1 MSGSSGAGPP
11 PPDGV
16 VRSSALAFLPSAQ
29 AQPPASPQAPEDNKP
44 PEDQGAPSGASDMA
58 APERLVP
65 AGVRALCAA
74 CLSVYPDQPNPLQV
88 TTRLKY
94 WLGGNDPL
102 DYISMYWNP
111 GDPSINVPPHWHYV
125 SFGLSDLHGDGRVH
139 PLPPSP
145 SPLAPSG
152 LGLELTFRLAGAG
165 GARRRCGPPRCCRR
179 WLDTSSLLLSQP
191 SSRVNWSSNPG
202 CCNSSVG
209 NKFCAGDHVSWHSAL
224 DGGSG
229 AMRHLLVAA
238 DPTLPPASAP
248 HGTARFLQM
257 VGCTSRELR
266 AAQRGSGFD
275 VLNALAEDTRC
286 GGRYLVTDMS
296 RRRSARLRAAP
307 PPARSRWPA
316 CPPSPPGPSGTRSS
330 PSPQPPLSPQLEEQI
345 KETLQRGLSCMSS
358 LQRDPADLQEPQPPL
373 SPQLEEQI
381 KETLQRG
388 LSCMSS
394 LQRDP
399 ADLQGHMSTDS
410 FQMSSIERALPEI
423 PELMQGSWR
432 GAEDEVVYLSGV
444 HVLMNAESAALL
456 PLAINGRVL
465 HGRHFTYRSWNCA
478 ITLLAPGVAGALAS
492 PSRPYAAARDWL
504 QILIPLDLAK
514 DMSEKLSV
522 LQHLES
528 KDSESES
535 EEEKTER
542 EGQPPPALPLTLA
555 WPERRIKITVVPDD
569 QML

>member
-1 MSGSSGAGPP
+1 
-11 PPDGV
+11 
-16 VRSSALAFLPSAQ
+16 
-29 AQPPASPQAPEDNKP
+29 
-44 PEDQGAPSGASDMA
+44 
-58 APERLVP
+58 
-65 AGVRALCAA
+65 
-74 CLSVYPDQPNPLQV
+74 
-88 TTRLKY
+88 
-94 WLGGNDPL
+94 
-102 DYISMYWNP
+102 
-111 GDPSINVPPHWHYV
+111 
-125 SFGLSDLHGDGRVH
+125 
-139 PLPPSP
+139 
-145 SPLAPSG
+145 
-152 LGLELTFRLAGAG
+152 
-165 GARRRCGPPRCCRR
+165 
-179 WLDTSSLLLSQP
+179 
-191 SSRVNWSSNPG
+191 
-202 CCNSSVG
+202 
-209 NKFCAGDHVSWHSAL
+209 
-224 DGGSG
+224 
-229 AMRHLLVAA
+229 
-238 DPTLPPASAP
+238 
-248 HGTARFLQM
+248 M

-307 PPARSRWPA
+307 PPGPQPLAGVSALTAWTEWH
-316 CPPSPPGPSGTRSS
+316 PSPS
-330 PSPQPPLSPQLEEQI
+330 
-345 KETLQRGLSCMSS
+345 
-358 LQRDPADLQEPQPPL
+358 PQPPL

-492 PSRPYAAARDWL
+492 PGRPYAAARDWL

-522 LQHLES
+522 LQHLDS

-542 EGQPPPALPLTLA
+542 ERHPPPALPLTLA

>member
-29 AQPPASPQAPEDNKP
+29 AQPPASPQANEDNKP

-152 LGLELTFRLAGAG
+152 LGLELTFRLAGGGG
-165 GARRRCGPPRCCRR
+165 GAPPL
-179 WLDTSSLLLSQP
+179 WPAALLQALA
-191 SSRVNWSSNPG
+191 RYIFTT
-202 CCNSSVG
+202 G

-224 DGGSG
+224 DGGGG

-248 HGTARFLQM
+248 HGTARFLQQHKA
-257 VGCTSRELR
+257 EL
-266 AAQRGSGFD
+266 
-275 VLNALAEDTRC
+275 VN
-286 GGRYLVTDMS
+286 
-296 RRRSARLRAAP
+296 
-307 PPARSRWPA
+307 
-316 CPPSPPGPSGTRSS
+316 
-330 PSPQPPLSPQLEEQI
+330 
-345 KETLQRGLSCMSS
+345 
-358 LQRDPADLQEPQPPL
+358 
-373 SPQLEEQI
+373 
-381 KETLQRG
+381 
-388 LSCMSS
+388 
-394 LQRDP
+394 
-399 ADLQGHMSTDS
+399 
-410 FQMSSIERALPEI
+410 
-423 PELMQGSWR
+423 
-432 GAEDEVVYLSGV
+432 
-444 HVLMNAESAALL
+444 
-456 PLAINGRVL
+456 IN
-465 HGRHFTYRSWNCA
+465 Y
-478 ITLLAPGVAGALAS
+478 
-492 PSRPYAAARDWL
+492 
-504 QILIPLDLAK
+504 K
-514 DMSEKLSV
+514 
-522 LQHLES
+522 
-528 KDSESES
+528 
-535 EEEKTER
+535 
-542 EGQPPPALPLTLA
+542 
-555 WPERRIKITVVPDD
+555 
-569 QML
+569 

>member
-29 AQPPASPQAPEDNKP
+29 AQPPASPQATEDNKP

-145 SPLAPSG
+145 SPLA
-152 LGLELTFRLAGAG
+152 LLQALA
-165 GARRRCGPPRCCRR
+165 RYIF
-179 WLDTSSLLLSQP
+179 TT
-191 SSRVNWSSNPG
+191 
-202 CCNSSVG
+202 G

-238 DPTLPPASAP
+238 DPTYPQSDKFNVDLIHP
-248 HGTARFLQM
+248 M

-296 RRRSARLRAAP
+296 RRRSARLRAAHTLGCGGRYLVTDMSRRRS
-307 PPARSRWPA
+307 ARLRAAP
-316 CPPSPPGPSGTRSS
+316 PPGPQPLAGVSALTAWTEWHPS
-330 PSPQPPLSPQLEEQI
+330 PS
-345 KETLQRGLSCMSS
+345 
-358 LQRDPADLQEPQPPL
+358 PQPPL

-522 LQHLES
+522 LQHLDS

-542 EGQPPPALPLTLA
+542 ERHPPPALPLTLA